1 MDSLNQEI
9 DSITQKLIRDYKP
22 QKIILF
28 GSGAKGKTGPTSD
41 IDMLIIKKTRKRF
54 VDRIGEV
61 LNLVDSTRLEPLV
74 YTPQEL
80 QSRLASQDFFINE
93 VLKTGKTLYAK

>member
-54 VDRIGEV
+54 VKYPI
-61 LNLVDSTRLEPLV
+61 
-74 YTPQEL
+74 
-80 QSRLASQDFFINE
+80 F
-93 VLKTGKTLYAK
+93 

>member
-80 QSRLASQDFFINE
+80 QSRLAIQDFFINE